1 MSKKKNQN
9 VDIKHS
15 ASSNFGKWGWWIIIY
30 TAILMF
36 IANGAQSDGLN
47 LLVAKFAF
55 VNNWDSNQ
63 VLALAT
69 PAGYIALAV
78 GVPLGWLVMKKGAKK
93 VLIGLLVVGGLSYA
107 AMGNSKTLIA
117 YFIFQS
123 ILYTCANCF
132 SMQAANTLIANWF
145 PRKKGL
151 ALGWATM
158 GMNASSALTSIL
170 FAGLFGRFT
179 LAVSL
184 DIMGAA
190 TIIVGIITIFFIK
203 DTPEELGCTPD
214 NEELTAEQIV
224 ANNAEHE
231 NYVSPWSFGKLLK
244 DKDTWMVG
252 LCFGCFMLVTVGIM
266 SQLVRRIMEMGF
278 TQNYAIS
285 CVSCTAIIGL
295 VGSYAW
301 GVLDQK
307 KGTRWS
313 TIFFGIFY
321 AAGILFNVLA
331 SVFLDANRS
340 LALACMYISV
350 FIIGIS
356 IGGTANFA
364 PSMTTNIFGRRDF
377 PLAFTVVSTIYNI
390 MRCTSYVVL
399 AVVLAATGSYT
410 AAYVVFIVISLLGSL
425 IAWRIDDSEKATRPV
440 KNS

>member
-1 MSKKKNQN
+1 MNKKEKST
-9 VDIKHS
+9 VDVKHS

-30 TAILMF
+30 AAILMF

-47 LLVAKFAF
+47 MMVAKFAF
-55 VNNWDSNQ
+55 VNGWDSNQ

-93 VLIGLLVVGGLSYA
+93 VLIAMLVIGGLSYA
-107 AMGNSKTLIA
+107 AMGNSHTLVT

-123 ILYTCANCF
+123 ILFTCANCF
-132 SMQAANTLIANWF
+132 SMQAVNTLIANWF

-158 GMNASSALTSIL
+158 GMNASSALTSIML
-170 FAGLFGRFT
+170 AGLFGRFT

-184 DIMGAA
+184 DILGAA
-190 TIIVGIITIFFIK
+190 TIIVGIITVFFIK
-203 DTPEELGCTPD
+203 DTPEEVGCTPD
-214 NEELTAEQIV
+214 NEYLTAEQIA
-224 ANNAEHE
+224 ANNKEHE
-231 NYVSPWSFGKLLK
+231 EYVSPWTFGKLLK

-266 SQLVRRIMEMGF
+266 SQLVRRIMTMGF
-278 TQNYAIS
+278 TQTYAIS
-285 CVSCTAIIGL
+285 CVSVTAVIGL
-295 VGSYAW
+295 VGSYLW
-301 GVLDQK
+301 GVMDQK

-331 SVFLDANRS
+331 SVLIDANRS
-340 LALACMYISV
+340 VALACMYLSV
-350 FIIGIS
+350 FVIGLS

-377 PLAFTVVSTIYNI
+377 PLAFTVITTIYNI
-390 MRCTSYVVL
+390 MRCTSYAVL
-399 AVVLAATGSYT
+399 AAVLAATGSYT
-410 AAYVVFIVISLLGSL
+410 AAYVVFIFISLIGSF
-425 IAWRIDDSEKATRPV
+425 IAWKIDDSEKATRPE
-440 KNS
+440 KSK